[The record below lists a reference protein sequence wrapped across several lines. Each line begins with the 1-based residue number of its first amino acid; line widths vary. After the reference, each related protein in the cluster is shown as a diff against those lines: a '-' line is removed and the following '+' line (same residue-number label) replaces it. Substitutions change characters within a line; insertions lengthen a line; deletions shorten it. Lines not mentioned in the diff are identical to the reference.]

1 MVFLTPLFL
10 FGLLAAAIPVAIH
23 LIRREKPPK
32 LMFSTVRFLKKTSR
46 KLVLF
51 QQLQQLLLLALRAG
65 LIALIVFAFARPL
78 INLSVA
84 RLLDADPQSAVLLF
98 DVSMSM
104 RYGEVFDNATSE
116 AAALIGSLDAGDEIA
131 VVTFDDSVGLVRE
144 FNTDLDSVAALLR
157 EIEPGYGATNFMPAL
172 RLANEMLES
181 ARFENR
187 ALYLVSD
194 FQQTGMENVEESW
207 KLGPGIRFS
216 GIDVGEAE
224 SVNLALTD
232 VRSPEQLL
240 EDELEQGILAR
251 VRSTG
256 TLFRERAEV
265 ALLINDEVVDRQAI
279 VLDDRS
285 ERVVTFSAGFPEAGS
300 HTGRIELAGDDF
312 TADNAWHFTVDVLPG
327 IRILLV
333 NGEASAQWF
342 DDEGHWF
349 SLAVNSSGESPFRLS
364 TLEPAE
370 LSAAA
375 LGEHDVAVL
384 LNVGDLS
391 DRQAGEIADYVRG
404 GGALLIAPGDR
415 VDPALFNRQ
424 FAGISPAELSR
435 TDFAAAG
442 DYLVIADFDRRHPVF
457 RSLDTDWSA
466 RFQDFW
472 GLAPNAEADVLMQFD
487 NAMPALVEQEFG
499 EGKVLLFASSMD
511 LEWNNLPLQGLFLPF
526 VHETLR
532 HLVQGEVKR
541 RAYEVGDRFSVDIN
555 DSGAVAAVRGPDGG
569 AMAFDP
575 DFIVEAGMPG
585 VIRAEIGDG
594 GENFAVN
601 TAAVESNLARV
612 AVATLTDSI
621 INPDTDVV
629 RSRDVQMAEL
639 VEELERPQRIWW
651 WILLLAMALLLAESV
666 LANRTYR

>member
-1 MVFLTPLFL
+1 M
-10 FGLLAAAIPVAIH
+10 
-23 LIRREKPPK
+23 
-32 LMFSTVRFLKKTSR
+32 
-46 KLVLF
+46 
-51 QQLQQLLLLALRAG
+51 
-65 LIALIVFAFARPL
+65 
-78 INLSVA
+78 
-84 RLLDADPQSAVLLF
+84 
-98 DVSMSM
+98 
-104 RYGEVFDNATSE
+104 
-116 AAALIGSLDAGDEIA
+116 
-131 VVTFDDSVGLVRE
+131 
-144 FNTDLDSVAALLR
+144 
-157 EIEPGYGATNFMPAL
+157 
-172 RLANEMLES
+172 
-181 ARFENR
+181 
-187 ALYLVSD
+187 
-194 FQQTGMENVEESW
+194 
-207 KLGPGIRFS
+207 
-216 GIDVGEAE
+216 
-224 SVNLALTD
+224 
-232 VRSPEQLL
+232 
-240 EDELEQGILAR
+240 
-251 VRSTG
+251 
-256 TLFRERAEV
+256 
-265 ALLINDEVVDRQAI
+265 
-279 VLDDRS
+279 
-285 ERVVTFSAGFPEAGS
+285 
-300 HTGRIELAGDDF
+300 
-312 TADNAWHFTVDVLPG
+312 DVLPG

-370 LSAAA
+370 LSAAV

-391 DRQAGEIADYVRG
+391 DRQADEIADYVRG

-585 VIRAEIGDG
+585 VIRAEIGGG